1 MHADRVSAADR
12 PGVARTPVLRH
23 AFRDHAMRPQL
34 FALAYNLNR
43 VQFKTHRFRF
53 RSSPSGW
60 PWKAGTTV
68 FQLDVFSVVYLTPG
82 ALPSS
87 TATLSGGGGVDHGSD
102 HHRGGGRSVLP

>member
-12 PGVARTPVLRH
+12 PGVAQIPVIRH
-23 AFRDHAMRPQL
+23 LFRDHAMRPPL

-43 VQFKTHRFRF
+43 VQFKTHRLRF

-68 FQLDVFSVVYLTPG
+68 SNWTWFSVVYL
-82 ALPSS
+82 
-87 TATLSGGGGVDHGSD
+87 
-102 HHRGGGRSVLP
+102 